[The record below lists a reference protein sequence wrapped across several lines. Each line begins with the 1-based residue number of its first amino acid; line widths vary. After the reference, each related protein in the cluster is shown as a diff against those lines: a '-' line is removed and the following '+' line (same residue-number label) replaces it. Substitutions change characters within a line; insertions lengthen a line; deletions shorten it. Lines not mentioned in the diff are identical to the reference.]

1 MNRNEL
7 ATKLLV
13 GAGLAAAFAL
23 TLSAAAP
30 AQTTSH
36 SYALGAAPL
45 IAVDNVSGSIAV
57 FGDGGNQVRFTAIET
72 NPDNA
77 KNVNLRVTTTDDS
90 LELYVDGPF
99 RHHSDGWGDWD
110 REDRAAEHVKFD
122 FELHVP
128 AGARVELRSV
138 NGKVSDTA
146 TRGGFKVSTVNGAID
161 LEQMAGAGTAHTV
174 NGSVT
179 AGFASNPTDA
189 CRFGT
194 VNGKLSLYMPAGLNA
209 DLRYHTMNGS
219 VYSDYAVQPLASA
232 PDESRRDHMIVIR
245 QTRSSGRIG
254 NGGPALELS
263 TLNGNIYL
271 HESKAGSR

>member
-1 MNRNEL
+1 MNHNDL
-7 ATKLLV
+7 MTKLLV

-23 TLSAAAP
+23 TLSSAAP
-30 AQTTSH
+30 AQTTGN
-36 SYALGAAPL
+36 SYQMGASPL
-45 IAVDNVSGSIAV
+45 ISVDNVSGSIV
-57 FGDGGNQVRFTAIET
+57 VVGDGGSQVRYTAVET

-77 KNVNLRVTTTDDS
+77 SNVEIRVTTTNDS

-99 RHHSDGWGDWD
+99 RHHSGDDWD
-110 REDRAAEHVKFD
+110 REDRAANRVKFD

-138 NGKVSDTA
+138 NGRVSDTA
-146 TRGGFKVSTVNGAID
+146 TRGGFRVRTVNGSID
-161 LEQMAGAGTAHTV
+161 LEQMAGAGTANTV

-179 AGFASNPTDA
+179 AGFSSNPADS
-189 CRFGT
+189 CKFGT

-209 DLRYHTMNGS
+209 DLSYHTMNGS
-219 VYSDYAVQPLASA
+219 VYSDYAVQPLSSA
-232 PDESRRDHMIVIR
+232 PDESRRGRMIVIR
-245 QTRSSGRIG
+245 RTSSGRIG

-271 HESKAGSR
+271 HESKAGAR